1 MSPLRDT
8 TPDLSCTIAGV
19 RFPLC
24 IMNASGA
31 LCVTREE
38 LDALGRSSA
47 GAIVTKSM
55 TLEPRDGNPEP
66 RYFPFSPSD
75 QFVRARLPADSH
87 VNTASINSMGL
98 PNLGYQAYAELI
110 PALKTFKKP
119 VIASIAGLCED
130 DFPEIART
138 ISKAGPD
145 LIEVNLSCPNI
156 PGKPQIGYD
165 FEASER
171 LIRKVRAVVDRPM
184 GVKLP
189 PYFDPA
195 HHAAMAEVLKR
206 APVDFLSLINS
217 VGNALVIDPERETVM
232 IKPKGGFGG
241 LGGSV
246 IKAVALANVRAF
258 WKALDGRIPIIGV
271 GGVMSGTDVFE
282 HLLAGATAVQVGT
295 ALVEE
300 GTGVFER
307 LAAELRAVL
316 IKKKYLS
323 SSAVVGRL
331 KEL

>member
-1 MSPLRDT
+1 MTD
-8 TPDLSCTIAGV
+8 PDLSCTIAGV

-38 LDALGRSSA
+38 LEALGRSSA

-55 TLEPRDGNPEP
+55 TVEFRKGNPEP
-66 RYFPFSPSD
+66 RYYPFSGG
-75 QFVRARLPADSH
+75 
-87 VNTASINSMGL
+87 SINSMGL

-110 PALKTFKKP
+110 PALKAFKKP
-119 VIASIAGLCED
+119 VIASVAGLCED
-130 DFPEIART
+130 DFPKIART

-145 LIEVNLSCPNI
+145 LIEINLSCPNI

-206 APVDFLSLINS
+206 VPVDFLSLINS
-217 VGNALVIDPERETVM
+217 VGNALVIDPEREAVV

-258 WKALDGRIPIIGV
+258 WKAFEGRIPIIGV
-271 GGVMSGTDVFE
+271 GGVTSGMDVFE
-282 HLLAGATAVQVGT
+282 HLLAGASAVQVGT

-300 GTGVFER
+300 GTGVFDR

-316 IKKKYLS
+316 KKKTYP
-323 SSAVVGRL
+323 SATTVVGRL